1 MQTKHFLL
9 LFFGFTTCL
18 FIQAQECSKTNTESC
33 EKVVSCSKPKGADF
47 SNVLASWKG
56 SYRRNGTVYDVFM
69 DVKRRNGE
77 LISFIS
83 IPQLGIVKHESRMK
97 VCCGNEIHVSPGG
110 GAENV
115 TITISKVNAGVLTG
129 KVYLEENDRCNQYA
143 LAMNIIKK
151 I

>member
-9 LFFGFTTCL
+9 LIFGFTTCL
-18 FIQAQECSKTNTESC
+18 FIQAQECSKTNTENC
-33 EKVVSCSKPKGADF
+33 EKVVSCAKPKGADF

-56 SYRRNGTVYDVFM
+56 SYRRNGTVYDVYM

-83 IPQLGIVKHESRMK
+83 IPQLGIEKQESRLK
-97 VCCGNEIHVSPGG
+97 ACCGNEIHVSLGG

-129 KVYLEENDRCNQYA
+129 KVHLEENARYSQYA

>member
-1 MQTKHFLL
+1 MQTKHLL
-9 LFFGFTTCL
+9 LLCFGFTTCL
-18 FIQAQECSKTNTESC
+18 FVQAQECSKTSSESC

-47 SNVLASWKG
+47 TNVLASWKG

-77 LISFIS
+77 VISFIS
-83 IPQLGIVKHESRMK
+83 IPQLGIENQESRMK
-97 VCCGNEIHVSPGG
+97 ICCGNEIHVSPGG

-115 TITISKVNAGVLTG
+115 TIKVSKVSEGVLTG
-129 KVYLEENDRCNQYA
+129 KVYLEENDRYSQYA
-143 LAMNIIKK
+143 LAMNVIKK